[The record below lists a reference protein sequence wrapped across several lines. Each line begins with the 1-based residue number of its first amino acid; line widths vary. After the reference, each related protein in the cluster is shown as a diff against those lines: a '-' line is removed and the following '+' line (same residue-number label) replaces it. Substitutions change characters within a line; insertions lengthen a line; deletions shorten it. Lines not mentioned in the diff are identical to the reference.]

1 MRIKEGLEVHHMK
14 IHMNIVTMKGLVLAE
29 EVMINIQDIV
39 MMKEEVLDMIK
50 KVDSIMITKEVP
62 LVQKLSM
69 IGVERI
75 DLEMAG
81 KWKTEGYLMEI
92 RKWKAG
98 HLSGQKRT
106 LPAPLWYVLS
116 ERFWEIM

>member
-81 KWKTEGYLMEI
+81 KWKTEG
-92 RKWKAG
+92 
-98 HLSGQKRT
+98 
-106 LPAPLWYVLS
+106 
-116 ERFWEIM
+116 

>member
-1 MRIKEGLEVHHMK
+1 MHIKEDLEVHHMK
-14 IHMNIVTMKGLVLAE
+14 IHMNIVTMKGPVLAE

-92 RKWKAG
+92 RNWKAG

-106 LPAPLWYVLS
+106 LPAPLWYVLL